1 VEDNTQIKDMQIH
14 LAKVDGTIIKTMEKS
29 GNAFIYKVLPAEL
42 NILAREVEEDT
53 ELRIKNF
60 GTSSQTE
67 LVVVGDIYYAP
78 NSAEIDEE
86 SMKILDKITTS
97 MTLNP
102 ALKLA
107 IESHTDAKGEDS
119 YNLSLSTKRSQTV
132 VNYLISKGI
141 ATNRLSAKGYGETQ
155 IKNRCK
161 NGIDCS
167 ELEHE
172 LNRRTE
178 FKFTK

>member
-1 VEDNTQIKDMQIH
+1 
-14 LAKVDGTIIKTMEKS
+14 
-29 GNAFIYKVLPAEL
+29 
-42 NILAREVEEDT
+42 
-53 ELRIKNF
+53 
-60 GTSSQTE
+60 
-67 LVVVGDIYYAP
+67 
-78 NSAEIDEE
+78 
-86 SMKILDKITTS
+86 

-119 YNLSLSTKRSQTV
+119 YNLTLSTKRSQTV

-141 ATNRLSAKGYGETQ
+141 ATSRLSAKGFGETQ

-161 NGIDCS
+161 NGVDCS